1 MIDRGEA
8 SGLTVAI
15 LGHAALFGLLSIG
28 FLATPNPLK
37 FESTP
42 IEVSITDEVGLESQA
57 PVASHEEAAA
67 LKAPEE
73 GPPVPDTP
81 PPAEAQPQPTAKPEP
96 LPKPAPAPDAAKA
109 PPAKPASS
117 AATRPQPRNERRPTG
132 ALDGLD
138 IGATDKPSNS
148 RATTPPA
155 ATVGPEARSALI
167 AEISRQLRPHWKS
180 PTGADVDK
188 LRTVVEVHLDQSG
201 AIVGDLGPCKQ
212 IGQVTPSNRPQVD
225 LHCENA
231 RRAIRLA
238 APFQLPANLYSA
250 WKTIAPIFDKRL
262 SL

>member
-1 MIDRGEA
+1 M
-8 SGLTVAI
+8 
-15 LGHAALFGLLSIG
+15 
-28 FLATPNPLK
+28 K
-37 FESTP
+37 FENTP

-81 PPAEAQPQPTAKPEP
+81 PPADTPPEPTAKPQPIE
-96 LPKPAPAPDAAKA
+96 KPAPAPDAAKM
-109 PPAKPASS
+109 PPAKPTT
-117 AATRPQPRNERRPTG
+117 AAVARPQPRNERRPTG

-138 IGATDKPSNS
+138 IGVTDKPSDS
-148 RATTPPA
+148 RAATPPA
-155 ATVGPEARSALI
+155 AAVGAEARSALI

-180 PTGADVDK
+180 PSGADVDK

-212 IGQVTPSNRPQVD
+212 IGTVTPSNRPQVD

-238 APFQLPANLYSA
+238 SPFKLPPNLYGA
-250 WKTIAPIFDKRL
+250 WKTIAPVFDKRL